1 VRRITLS
8 AVIVAVG
15 VVGTIAQETKPTFEV
30 ASVRPAPAQT
40 GPFLPSS
47 APVPPR
53 ERSASG
59 LFDATATLRRLIS
72 WAYRP
77 QFPIEGSFRELD
89 DLFVIAAKAEGPVRR
104 AGPFEVGPM
113 NQMLQSL
120 LEERFKLRVR
130 WETRSFQV
138 FALRRTTTEQLGAN
152 LKRLDVTCPPG
163 YPDNPLAAPEGCALL
178 LIQGRGQV
186 RGAVRN
192 MADFAKFL
200 SMFAGTKVVDDTGL
214 LGPFALT
221 TAFDPRS
228 DTDFGPPPEEHL
240 PSLRNALRYDLGL
253 KLEPERRDLPVLIVE
268 HVEQPTEN

>member
-1 VRRITLS
+1 
-8 AVIVAVG
+8 
-15 VVGTIAQETKPTFEV
+15 
-30 ASVRPAPAQT
+30 
-40 GPFLPSS
+40 
-47 APVPPR
+47 
-53 ERSASG
+53 
-59 LFDATATLRRLIS
+59 
-72 WAYRP
+72 
-77 QFPIEGSFRELD
+77 
-89 DLFVIAAKAEGPVRR
+89 
-104 AGPFEVGPM
+104 
-113 NQMLQSL
+113 
-120 LEERFKLRVR
+120 
-130 WETRSFQV
+130 V

-240 PSLRNALRYDLGL
+240 PSLRDALRYDLGL